1 MLGYKLMAF
10 VGLRNA
16 EGPNA
21 VRIMDMEK
29 YYGLWMEVHVFRLNF
44 GLLAPSPVVYFV
56 SLLLHTLAKVCLLLN
71 LVALNVRH
79 LYFAACSNRAP
90 QSLVSDFFRSIK
102 ERSPFCY
109 LCP

>member
-44 GLLAPSPVVYFV
+44 GLRGTDLKCYRYNFTRYFILV
-56 SLLLHTLAKVCLLLN
+56 CTNHDFKLLFRI
-71 LVALNVRH
+71 LV
-79 LYFAACSNRAP
+79 
-90 QSLVSDFFRSIK
+90 
-102 ERSPFCY
+102 
-109 LCP
+109 

>member
-44 GLLAPSPVVYFV
+44 GLRATDLKCYKFICD
-56 SLLLHTLAKVCLLLN
+56 LYLCLLIN
-71 LVALNVRH
+71 
-79 LYFAACSNRAP
+79 
-90 QSLVSDFFRSIK
+90 
-102 ERSPFCY
+102 
-109 LCP
+109 

>member
-21 VRIMDMEK
+21 VRIMDRGK

-44 GLLAPSPVVYFV
+44 GLRATDLKCYRYKFTRYFILECTNHDFK
-56 SLLLHTLAKVCLLLN
+56 LLFRI
-71 LVALNVRH
+71 LV
-79 LYFAACSNRAP
+79 
-90 QSLVSDFFRSIK
+90 
-102 ERSPFCY
+102 
-109 LCP
+109 